1 MRIII
6 VTLALTFASARGVD
20 VDDETRV
27 CDASACMK
35 LWTHDSGYR
44 LLDDAD
50 CCASATAG
58 ACKSGFRY
66 SAQLGVCDQQKKG
79 CESLPTCC
87 TPCEPEDKKCGN
99 CVSEAWPAPRRR
111 RDLRGGRR
119 RCHRV
124 GPDFGRQEN
133 CSSSS
138 QWDGM
143 GGLLLVLGILLVFL
157 PICCVQYRKSSGHW
171 APRAASEDDS
181 DRGRE
186 MVVVGSSPADL
197 AEAQVLDDDAD
208 DEGASPPPAL
218 TASEVTLAKG
228 ELRRTP
234 ESHLRA
240 AYGLPMED
248 IDLEEG

>member
-1 MRIII
+1 MTGSR
-6 VTLALTFASARGVD
+6 RRRD
-20 VDDETRV
+20 V
-27 CDASACMK
+27 
-35 LWTHDSGYR
+35 
-44 LLDDAD
+44 AD
-50 CCASATAG
+50 PAGCASATAG

-143 GGLLLVLGILLVFL
+143 GGLLLVLGILLV
-157 PICCVQYRKSSGHW
+157 
-171 APRAASEDDS
+171 AAASVLRWVAATPRVPRGYS
-181 DRGRE
+181 VDRG
-186 MVVVGSSPADL
+186 VVAATQWPRRRRDAVDTPTPSSRGDPTRGGPQGS
-197 AEAQVLDDDAD
+197 DD
-208 DEGASPPPAL
+208 
-218 TASEVTLAKG
+218 
-228 ELRRTP
+228 RTKAN
-234 ESHLRA
+234 SN
-240 AYGLPMED
+240 
-248 IDLEEG
+248 